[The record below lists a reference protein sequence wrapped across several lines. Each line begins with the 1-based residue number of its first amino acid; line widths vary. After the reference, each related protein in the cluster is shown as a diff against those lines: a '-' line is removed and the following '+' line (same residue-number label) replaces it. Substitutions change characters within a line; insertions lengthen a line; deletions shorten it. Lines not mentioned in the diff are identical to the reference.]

1 MILLSHPFGNANV
14 RAVLQSLEEANLLA
28 QFVTTLGYPRSAAF
42 LSLLPPNAQRR
53 AYDLP
58 PEKVR
63 ACPTREIIRLLA
75 GAAGITSLVEHERGW
90 ASIDRVWQ
98 ALDEEAASWFRAQ
111 KTRAKIDAVY
121 AYEDCAL
128 RLFEAAQGLGARRI
142 YDLPIAYYETA
153 QRILRE
159 EAERYPDWEPTLGG
173 TRDSEE
179 KLARK
184 QREMELAELVI
195 CPSNF
200 VLESVPAGKNCV
212 VAPFG
217 SPSHTTDETYKTY
230 ESNRLRVLFAGSM
243 TQRKGLADLFAAMK
257 LINSSSVE
265 LVCMGTLLRPL
276 AWYRAQLPGFTY
288 EPPRPHPEVLRLMR
302 TCDVLVLPSLVEGRA
317 LVQQEAMASGLPL
330 IATRNAGGDDLIEE
344 GVTGFLV
351 PIRSPEALA
360 EKISWCVQHRERISG
375 MGIAAQTR
383 AAQLTWRGYGEKILA
398 AIHSLTGA

>member
-42 LSLLPPNAQRR
+42 LSFLPPNAQRR

-63 ACPTREIIRLLA
+63 AYPTREIIRLLA

-184 QREMELAELVI
+184 QREMELAELVV

-230 ESNRLRVLFAGSM
+230 ESDRLRVLFAGSM

-257 LINSSSVE
+257 LINSPQRGA
-265 LVCMGTLLRPL
+265 CR
-276 AWYRAQLPGFTY
+276 AWA
-288 EPPRPHPEVLRLMR
+288 
-302 TCDVLVLPSLVEGRA
+302 PSCVRWRGIARSCPASLTRRRA
-317 LVQQEAMASGLPL
+317 LIRKYCGSCAP
-330 IATRNAGGDDLIEE
+330 ATCWYCLRWWKVVL
-344 GVTGFLV
+344 
-351 PIRSPEALA
+351 
-360 EKISWCVQHRERISG
+360 WCNRKRWPPG
-375 MGIAAQTR
+375 CR
-383 AAQLTWRGYGEKILA
+383 
-398 AIHSLTGA
+398 